1 MSHAKKCTTTTGL
14 PPRSSS
20 AFGGKEVW
28 HSSGSGLIIVNV
40 ENSYA
45 VRNWNKENPHLPIEV
60 GQAILEVNGIRNSKR
75 MLEEFRVTGQADL
88 LIATELTQQ
97 QNAIYE
103 RSLVLERRTLE
114 VQNLLIPVD
123 ETFDPAEPCSICQD
137 NLLTSEPADSGAEKT
152 KEGSLQAPSGLS
164 CAKVVVRLRCN
175 HYFHSTCI
183 KAWLVFYSSRCPL
196 CNAIEMT

>member
-1 MSHAKKCTTTTGL
+1 MCFTS
-14 PPRSSS
+14 PR
-20 AFGGKEVW
+20 
-28 HSSGSGLIIVNV
+28 
-40 ENSYA
+40 
-45 VRNWNKENPHLPIEV
+45 
-60 GQAILEVNGIRNSKR
+60 
-75 MLEEFRVTGQADL
+75 
-88 LIATELTQQ
+88 Q

-183 KAWLVFYSSRCPL
+183 KAWLVSWHDEKPGVVGFDLVVCWKVLEKDVTGLMCRL
-196 CNAIEMT
+196 DKRQAHTLKHTIEHSLGYIYIWEVCQSLNGTALLLLLS